1 MTNHAA
7 EDIGI
12 VARYLAP
19 RWKAIVATLVP
30 LLGGVIA
37 LIASNEFDLNH
48 ILGVIATAMS
58 SGVFTHSVENVPVP
72 TTAPAEATTPP
83 ASAVVPAPA
92 AAAPSVAAAAPTSQ
106 DPDATVSE

>member
-48 ILGVIATAMS
+48 VLGVLATAMG
-58 SGVFTHSVENVPVP
+58 SGLFTHQATNVPVP
-72 TTAPAEATTPP
+72 TTAPAETTTPS
-83 ASAVVPAPA
+83 ASAAVPTPA

-106 DPDATVSE
+106 DPEATVSE